1 MGIPHLDPAVVKLR
15 RDILRRNVVW
25 GLSRVEAMSFHKS
38 REVCELHVANLID
51 MIAASISVIRSE
63 DTLIKVKTLTGLI
76 EEDRCI
82 AS

>member
-1 MGIPHLDPAVVKLR
+1 
-15 RDILRRNVVW
+15 
-25 GLSRVEAMSFHKS
+25 MSFHKS

-51 MIAASISVIRSE
+51 MIAASISVIPSE

-82 AS
+82 AI